1 MWSWRRRD
9 TCEAIHRILIDAT
22 LKAFRARIHGNLRNP
37 ISQLLLLLLRAKT
50 EFYPHPRV
58 VNWKSF
64 VRFLFARIW
73 LENWILG
80 RFSLKS
86 LGRNSVRQNCVF
98 PASNGRGEAEIKL
111 NPLSGIFE
119 PRPSICDQL
128 SSANIFYNRKAFPP
142 NLGPRWRN
150 SLVEA

>member
-64 VRFLFARIW
+64 ARFLFARIW
-73 LENWILG
+73 LWKLDSGKVGSLWKFCQAKLYMPGQWEKREGGIKTESFMWNICAAACPGYQLPWKYISQYQS
-80 RFSLKS
+80 FSS
-86 LGRNSVRQNCVF
+86 VIRRRNS
-98 PASNGRGEAEIKL
+98 SIK
-111 NPLSGIFE
+111 P
-119 PRPSICDQL
+119 
-128 SSANIFYNRKAFPP
+128 
-142 NLGPRWRN
+142 
-150 SLVEA
+150 